1 MISLVIMSLNFFTDD
16 QFFEFLQNLILQI
29 NEHAE
34 LEEYAIV
41 LLCTKKSKLKVTRK
55 EWLICD
61 RDKKTTEFHE
71 QERCHDTEKK

>member
-1 MISLVIMSLNFFTDD
+1 MSLNFFTDD

-55 EWLICD
+55 E
-61 RDKKTTEFHE
+61 
-71 QERCHDTEKK
+71 